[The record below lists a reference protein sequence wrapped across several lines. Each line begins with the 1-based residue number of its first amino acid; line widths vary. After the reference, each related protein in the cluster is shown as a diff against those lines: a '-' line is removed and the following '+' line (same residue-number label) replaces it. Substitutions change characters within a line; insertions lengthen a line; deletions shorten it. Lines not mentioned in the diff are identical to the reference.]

1 MLDLG
6 RELPRLDML
15 LNGSPRQRRRSEFY
29 SGNDTKM
36 GHSAGAGMTSR
47 LCSSDGVWLTVA
59 GLKGR

>member
-36 GHSAGAGMTSR
+36 GHSAGGRDDLTS
-47 LCSSDGVWLTVA
+47 LQQ
-59 GLKGR
+59 